1 MSLQLP
7 PHCKLFTA
15 DASSMYTNIPTRT
28 AITKISK
35 WLKDN
40 QEQFPDLPTKAVLK
54 ALILIMEWSFFHFGD
69 TTWRQLKGTAMGAP
83 PAPPYATIYFA
94 ILESIL
100 LRSFMDSLA
109 VLQLY
114 RRYIDD
120 VFGIWHCR
128 MEDNQLLWEGFQKA
142 MKATMSTSC
151 TGVPELFQSGGFLD
165 MTITLNMTTNW
176 STTLYEKPT
185 NCILHPI
192 PLLSPTRPPVWSG
205 VMATS
210 LGSIHSALRRLTGSP
225 GPSLLKRL
233 LARGYQATTL
243 GPFLKQTIT
252 RARAYTG
259 PQPHN
264 NKRDTWESSCCTWNT
279 TPKDP
284 IINRS
289 PPASAGGL
297 QLQSYKPL
305 MPCQAMSGSH
315 TRYGAPCEATCQWDW
330 IGCIVAYSRTPNLGN
345 LLSYRK
351 VPELDGSPVI
361 TFLD

>member
-1 MSLQLP
+1 
-7 PHCKLFTA
+7 

-142 MKATMSTSC
+142 MNNNEYKLHWEFTQLSSQVEFM
-151 TGVPELFQSGGFLD
+151 D
-165 MTITLNMTTNW
+165 MTITLTHDNKLV
-176 STTLYEKPT
+176 TTLYEKPT
-185 NCILHPI
+185 NLYLYIPSHSCHP
-192 PLLSPTRPPVWSG
+192 PGLLSG
-205 VMATS
+205 VVYGKLFRIYTLCS
-210 LGSIHSALRRLTGSP
+210 EETDRLARTK
-225 GPSLLKRL
+225 LFFKRL
-233 LARGYQATTL
+233 LARGNQATTL
-243 GPFLKQTIT
+243 RPLFEAAIT
-252 RARAYTG
+252 RAKAYTG
-259 PQPHN
+259 PQPNNN
-264 NKRDTWESSCCTWNT
+264 NKRDTIGIQLLHLEYH
-279 TPKDP
+279 PKH
-284 IINRS
+284 
-289 PPASAGGL
+289 PPSKVL
-297 QLQSYKPL
+297 QQGWRDRIANPTNL
-305 MPCQAMSGSH
+305 MPFKHVRIPH
-315 TRYGAPCEATCQWDW
+315 TVVPMRGNMPMGLDRM
-330 IGCIVAYSRTPNLGN
+330 IVAYSRPPNLGT

-351 VPELDGSPVI
+351 VPELDGSPVSS
-361 TFLD
+361 FLN

>member
-1 MSLQLP
+1 
-7 PHCKLFTA
+7 
-15 DASSMYTNIPTRT
+15 MYTNIPTRT

-142 MKATMSTSC
+142 MNNNEYKLHWEFTALSSQVDFM
-151 TGVPELFQSGGFLD
+151 D
-165 MTITLNMTTNW
+165 MTITLTHDNKLV
-176 STTLYEKPT
+176 TTLYEKPT
-185 NCILHPI
+185 NLYLYIPSHSCHP
-192 PLLSPTRPPVWSG
+192 PGLLSGVVNHQGKGLHWPPAQQQQEGHHGNPVAAPGIPSQ
-205 VMATS
+205 
-210 LGSIHSALRRLTGSP
+210 GSP
-225 GPSLLKRL
+225 IKGLPARL
-233 LARGYQATTL
+233 
-243 GPFLKQTIT
+243 
-252 RARAYTG
+252 
-259 PQPHN
+259 
-264 NKRDTWESSCCTWNT
+264 E
-279 TPKDP
+279 
-284 IINRS
+284 
-289 PPASAGGL
+289 GL
-297 QLQSYKPL
+297 HCQSYEPDAL
-305 MPCQAMSGSH
+305 QASPDPTHSGPH
-315 TRYGAPCEATCQWDW
+315 ARQHANGTG
-330 IGCIVAYSRTPNLGN
+330 
-345 LLSYRK
+345 
-351 VPELDGSPVI
+351 
-361 TFLD
+361 